1 MKARL
6 VPIYFMSGKNNEFDQ
21 QLETL
26 KPMLAEVAEFSDPV
40 PLGSQLPEA
49 DAVVFPQLLGD
60 AFKQIDDL
68 RKIHL
73 PLVVV
78 TSEFGTVAMWDWEI
92 VSFLKEEGLKIFTPY
107 NLELTKVICRSL
119 AVKRDLQKTKFLVF
133 QNNPGEGFQADIFKR
148 FYWWEDQCTQA
159 IKDKFGITIEK
170 RSFKEFGE
178 TTKQISDQ
186 EAQDVWKSWNLKTEG
201 VSQQALKSATKIYI
215 AVKRELE
222 GDATIKGV
230 GINCLNESHF
240 SDTTPC
246 LAWSMLF
253 EEKGILW
260 ACEADTMS
268 LTTMYLLHKSLNVPI
283 MMSNIYPFLVGQAAL
298 KHEKIESFPDVKEP
312 ENHLLIVHCGY
323 LGVIPPSFSTEWQ
336 LRPKVLAIVDENAT
350 AIDARLPVGNL
361 TLAKLDHTFS
371 KLMVIRGDLEDYAQ
385 YPGSDCRNGAV
396 VRIND
401 GHKLMASFYSHHI
414 CLITGHWDPEVA
426 NLTKVF
432 DLELEE
438 F

>member
-1 MKARL
+1 M
-6 VPIYFMSGKNNEFDQ
+6 
-21 QLETL
+21 
-26 KPMLAEVAEFSDPV
+26 
-40 PLGSQLPEA
+40 
-49 DAVVFPQLLGD
+49 
-60 AFKQIDDL
+60 
-68 RKIHL
+68 
-73 PLVVV
+73 
-78 TSEFGTVAMWDWEI
+78 
-92 VSFLKEEGLKIFTPY
+92 
-107 NLELTKVICRSL
+107 ELTKAICKSL

-133 QNNPGEGFQADIFKR
+133 QDNPGEGFQADIFKR
-148 FYWWEDQCTQA
+148 FYWWEDQCIRS

-170 RSFKEFGE
+170 RSFKELGE
-178 TTKQISDQ
+178 AAMQISDQ
-186 EAQDVWKSWNLKTEG
+186 ESQDVWKNWNLKTEG
-201 VSQQALKSATKIYI
+201 ISQQALSSATKIYI

-222 GDATIKGV
+222 GDSMIKGV

-268 LTTMYLLHKSLNVPI
+268 LTTMYLMQKSLNVPI

-298 KHEKIESFPDVKEP
+298 KHEKIESFPDAIDP
-312 ENHLLIVHCGY
+312 ENNLLIVHCGY
-323 LGVIPPSFSTEWQ
+323 LGVLPPSFSTKWQ
-336 LRPKVLAIVDENAT
+336 LRPKVLTIVDDNAT
-350 AIDARLPVGNL
+350 AIDARLPVGDL
-361 TLAKLDHTFS
+361 TLVKLDHTFS
-371 KLMVIRGDLEDYAQ
+371 KLMVIKGKLEDYAQ

-401 GHKLMASFYSHHI
+401 GHKLMTSFYSHHI
-414 CLITGHWDPEVA
+414 CLITGHWGSEIA

>member
-6 VPIYFMSGKNNEFDQ
+6 VPLYFMSGRNNEFDQ

-73 PLVVV
+73 PLVIV

-92 VSFLKEEGLKIFTPY
+92 VSFLKGEGLTTFAPY
-107 NLELTKVICRSL
+107 NLELTKAICKSL

-133 QNNPGEGFQADIFKR
+133 QDNPGEGFQADIFKR
-148 FYWWEDQCTQA
+148 FYWWEDQCIRS

-170 RSFKEFGE
+170 RSFKELGE
-178 TTKQISDQ
+178 AAMQISDQ
-186 EAQDVWKSWNLKTEG
+186 ESQDVWKNWNLKTEG
-201 VSQQALKSATKIYI
+201 ISQQALSSATKIYI

-222 GDATIKGV
+222 GDSMIKGV

-268 LTTMYLLHKSLNVPI
+268 LTTMYLMQKSLNVPI

-298 KHEKIESFPDVKEP
+298 KHEKIESFPDAIDP
-312 ENHLLIVHCGY
+312 ENNLLIVHCGY
-323 LGVIPPSFSTEWQ
+323 LGVLPPSFSTKWQ
-336 LRPKVLAIVDENAT
+336 LRPKVLTIVDDNAT
-350 AIDARLPVGNL
+350 AIDARLPVGDL
-361 TLAKLDHTFS
+361 TLVKLDHTFS
-371 KLMVIRGDLEDYAQ
+371 KLMVIKGKLEDYAQ

-401 GHKLMASFYSHHI
+401 GHKLMTSFYSHHI
-414 CLITGHWDPEVA
+414 CLITGHWGSEIA